1 MLKPLKYQSKN
12 GNEWVRYKSFI
23 IMIKR
28 LVCRVYASIKTLKSV
43 KAS

>member
-1 MLKPLKYQSKN
+1 MN
-12 GNEWVRYKSFI
+12 GYDKSL

-28 LVCRVYASIKTLKSV
+28 LVRRVYASIKILKNI

>member
-1 MLKPLKYQSKN
+1 MN
-12 GNEWVRYKSFI
+12 GCDKSF

-43 KAS
+43 EAS

>member
-1 MLKPLKYQSKN
+1 MN
-12 GNEWVRYKSFI
+12 GCDKSL

-28 LVCRVYASIKTLKSV
+28 LVCGVYASIKTLKSV